1 MTLHEES
8 IYLSG
13 ARDVLLRLKDDFDMS
28 LVPLVKCKLKEEYR
42 KKDSTEIQTSYMRLP
57 LQNSAHRR
65 LLGAGMYDCLINDR
79 ESLVRYLS
87 GDFKGLYLDGVQK
100 DKKGKIEKIKIK
112 VL

>member
-13 ARDVLLRLKDDFDMS
+13 ARDVLMRLKDDFEMY
-28 LVPLVKCKLKEEYR
+28 LVPAVKCRLKEECS
-42 KKDSTEIQTSYMRLP
+42 KKDSVEIQALYEWFP
-57 LQNSAHRR
+57 LQNNAHRR
-65 LLGAGMYDCLINDR
+65 LLGTAMYDCLINDR

-112 VL
+112 AL

>member
-42 KKDSTEIQTSYMRLP
+42 QKDSTSYMRLP

-65 LLGAGMYDCLINDR
+65 LLGAAMYDCLINER

-87 GDFKGLYLDGVQK
+87 GDFKGIYLDGVQK